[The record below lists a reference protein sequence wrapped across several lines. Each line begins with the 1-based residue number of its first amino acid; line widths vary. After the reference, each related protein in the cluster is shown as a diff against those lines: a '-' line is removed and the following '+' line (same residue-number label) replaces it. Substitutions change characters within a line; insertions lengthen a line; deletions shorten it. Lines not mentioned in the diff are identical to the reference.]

1 MTDTPEETARKRQL
15 LKELIQLEQEAG
27 LYDEIVSPEEAVAIT
42 KQVRKELY
50 EERERERN
58 RIVSRLKEYVEDL
71 RLCSKKDSCADI
83 ADAIQGQIEEIT
95 GEQMDNEEFID
106 GMAEVHEVV
115 YTTLDRLQQSINDMM
130 GVYMD
135 MPDDITRQNPEVK
148 ELSAMHAVL
157 NQFREMFIDN
167 YDEAMRNYY
176 SSKSWREDAEE
187 LKGEWP
193 EV

>member
-1 MTDTPEETARKRQL
+1 MTDIPEETARKRQV
-15 LKELIQLEQEAG
+15 LKELIQAEQKAG
-27 LYDEIVSPEEAVAIT
+27 LYDEIVPPEEAVAIT

-58 RIVSRLKEYVEDL
+58 RIVSQLKEYVADL
-71 RLCSKKDSCADI
+71 RICSKNDSCADI
-83 ADAIQGQIEEIT
+83 ANAIQGQIEEIT
-95 GEQMDNEEFID
+95 GEEMDNEEFID

-135 MPDDITRQNPEVK
+135 MPDDITKQNPEVR

-157 NQFREMFIDN
+157 TQFREMFIDN
-167 YDEAMRNYY
+167 YDEAMRNYR
-176 SSKSWREDAEE
+176 SSKNQT
-187 LKGEWP
+187 L
-193 EV
+193 